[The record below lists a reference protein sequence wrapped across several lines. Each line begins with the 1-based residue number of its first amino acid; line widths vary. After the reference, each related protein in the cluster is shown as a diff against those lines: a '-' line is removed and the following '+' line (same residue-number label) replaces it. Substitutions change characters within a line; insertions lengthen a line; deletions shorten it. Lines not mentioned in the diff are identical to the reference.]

1 MIKIRGYVSSRDF
14 MGNNIPQ
21 QVQNMAIRDY
31 CLKNGLEYHL
41 SEVEYSMKKSYF
53 AINGLLQ
60 DNQGMKGIV
69 FYSLFQLPEE
79 DELRINL
86 LKKSLNKKI
95 ILYFTIENMTLKKID
110 DIDEIDQLVKL
121 RKIFRDPNL
130 FWPYA
135 INE

>member
-1 MIKIRGYVSSRDF
+1 MIKIRGYVSSRNF

-31 CLKNGLEYHL
+31 CLKNSLEYHL

-69 FYSLFQLPEE
+69 FYSVFQLPEE
-79 DELRINL
+79 DELRISL
-86 LKKSLNKKI
+86 LKKALNKKI
-95 ILYFTIENMTLKKID
+95 FKYFTIENMILKNASDINE
-110 DIDEIDQLVKL
+110 IDELVKL

-130 FWPYA
+130 IWPYA